1 MRTLLTLAIC
11 TATLPYAVQAE
22 GVSLTVEGLRN
33 DRGNV
38 LIAVF
43 DQARAFDRLQFEKAV
58 AFAEVPARTGQ
69 VKHQCPT
76 LTSGPYAIFLFHDEN
91 GDEDIN
97 HQGNTLLE
105 GIGAS
110 GAPNPEDE
118 PSFAQA
124 SFLPGPVRVRVHYDQ

>member
-1 MRTLLTLAIC
+1 MKTFLALTIC
-11 TATLPYAVQAE
+11 AATLSHAVRAE
-22 GVSLTVEGLRN
+22 GVTLTVEGLRN
-33 DRGNV
+33 DQGNV

-43 DQARAFDRLQFEKAV
+43 DQARAFDRLQFENAV
-58 AFAEVPARTGQ
+58 DFAEVPAREGQ
-69 VKHQCPT
+69 VKHRFPA

-91 GDEDIN
+91 GNEDIDHTAN
-97 HQGNTLLE
+97 ALLE

-124 SFLPGPVRVRVHYDQ
+124 SFPPGTVRVRVHYDQ

>member
-1 MRTLLTLAIC
+1 MNTLLAFAIC
-11 TATLPYAVQAE
+11 VATLPHTARAE

-33 DRGNV
+33 DRGTV

-43 DQARAFDRLQFEKAV
+43 DQARAFDRLQFENAV
-58 AFAEVPARTGQ
+58 DFAKVPARKGQ
-69 VKHQCPT
+69 VKHQFPT

-91 GDEDIN
+91 GNEDID
-97 HQGNTLLE
+97 HQANTLLE

-110 GAPNPEDE
+110 GAPNPQDD
-118 PSFAQA
+118 PGFAQA